1 MSLLIFAH
9 PVSIV
14 FGKLEQKRKEKH
26 IFCLDKNKYLVFMS
40 SLNLFLLGFFG
51 TEPFERSL
59 PVSVSDLSNL
69 HVKLYTE
76 EQFNSDSLC
85 KLYLIPTFPDQVCVM

>member
-14 FGKLEQKRKEKH
+14 FGKLEQKREEKR

-40 SLNLFLLGFFG
+40 SFNLFLLGFS
-51 TEPFERSL
+51 EL
-59 PVSVSDLSNL
+59 NL
-69 HVKLYTE
+69 LNEVCLYPLAT
-76 EQFNSDSLC
+76 
-85 KLYLIPTFPDQVCVM
+85 

>member
-40 SLNLFLLGFFG
+40 SFNLFLLGLIFLIF
-51 TEPFERSL
+51 
-59 PVSVSDLSNL
+59 NL
-69 HVKLYTE
+69 FSELNLLNEVCLYPLAT
-76 EQFNSDSLC
+76 
-85 KLYLIPTFPDQVCVM
+85 

>member
-40 SLNLFLLGFFG
+40 SFNLFLVGFS
-51 TEPFERSL
+51 EL
-59 PVSVSDLSNL
+59 NL
-69 HVKLYTE
+69 LNEVCLYPLAT
-76 EQFNSDSLC
+76 
-85 KLYLIPTFPDQVCVM
+85 

>member
-26 IFCLDKNKYLVFMS
+26 IFFLDKNKYLVFMS
-40 SLNLFLLGFFG
+40 SFNLFLLGFS
-51 TEPFERSL
+51 EL
-59 PVSVSDLSNL
+59 NL
-69 HVKLYTE
+69 LNEVCLYPLAT
-76 EQFNSDSLC
+76 
-85 KLYLIPTFPDQVCVM
+85 

>member
-26 IFCLDKNKYLVFMS
+26 IFFLDKNKYLVFMS
-40 SLNLFLLGFFG
+40 SFNLFLLGFS
-51 TEPFERSL
+51 EL
-59 PVSVSDLSNL
+59 NL
-69 HVKLYTE
+69 LNEVCLYP
-76 EQFNSDSLC
+76 LA
-85 KLYLIPTFPDQVCVM
+85 I